1 MSIPIPHP
9 LVPDFVIELLR
20 NFGFRETGRALA
32 PAIFVVLTIST
43 WPIALATRYMTSPFL
58 RMLLSLVVGIGM
70 TIGVYGYEM
79 ASIFLVTIISF
90 YVPCRYRVVGPGTIT
105 LIALLA
111 LGFVHYDSMITGTAT
126 DRMSHTGTLMVMV
139 AKISMFAFHFNDGFK
154 RKSGLSLSEHP
165 HIAAQRNLSAV
176 EDVSLFKFI
185 VYTCEFQGSM
195 VGPLFTYAEYMD
207 FVYNRGD
214 FKIGQSIPYIVPSL
228 KSAGRAFAILGSYIF
243 LSKQWWFGA
252 DFLVSDWFQS
262 LPFYQQLFFAPF
274 IVASCR
280 MAYYAV
286 WSLSEVAC
294 TLSGLSFMPP
304 LRFTRGRNVNLRQF
318 EFSSN
323 FNSVTNNWNIRIS
336 DLWLK
341 QSIYQRVEEVPAI
354 LRPFVA
360 SRKGLANF
368 TTKATS
374 AFWHGWYAGYG
385 ISFLS
390 LGLCNWSET
399 LLRKK
404 LHPRLPAWLCNNALI
419 SVLAWMQ
426 TWWSVN
432 LFFAPFVLLTW
443 AKTSVFYG
451 GIFWCGHLYHLVL
464 ILVCSVLPT
473 PKTASGKHDKAE

>member
-1 MSIPIPHP
+1 
-9 LVPDFVIELLR
+9 
-20 NFGFRETGRALA
+20 
-32 PAIFVVLTIST
+32 
-43 WPIALATRYMTSPFL
+43 
-58 RMLLSLVVGIGM
+58 M
-70 TIGVYGYEM
+70 TIGVYGFEM

-126 DRMSHTGTLMVMV
+126 DRMSHTGTLMLMV

-165 HIAAQRNLSAV
+165 HIAAQRKLSAV

-214 FKIGQSIPYIVPSL
+214 FKTGQSVPYILPSL
-228 KSAGRAFAILGSYIF
+228 KSAGRAFAILVSYIF

-262 LPFYQQLFFAPF
+262 LPFYQQLFFSSF

-341 QSIYQRVEEVPAI
+341 QSIYQRVEEIPAI
-354 LRPFVA
+354 LRPFVS

-374 AFWHGWYAGYG
+374 ALWHGWYAGYG

-390 LGLCNWSET
+390 LGLCNWSEN

-404 LHPRLPAWLCNNALI
+404 IHPRLPGWLCNNALT
-419 SVLAWMQ
+419 SVLAWMH

-464 ILVCSVLPT
+464 ILVCYVLPT
-473 PKTASGKHDKAE
+473 PKTADGKHDKVE